1 VSTDPNWEKATG
13 PEVVEGL
20 ASGFVGI
27 VPAVS
32 GIYVW
37 KLAVRTRDPVRHG
50 RLLVD
55 HIDARC
61 TAPVGKA
68 KGRLV
73 GHHINVTNLTVAG
86 KPLPRDKRALLEQ
99 RADRNP
105 NFQLWMDRFLETLDG
120 FAPSLYVGETNNLR
134 TRVRAHLNG
143 DTDFGKEVQVNT
155 DLIWEDFDF
164 YFIKLDSFTPPK
176 GDTAESTRFRK
187 SLEWITTMISTSGYV
202 DRAG

>member
-1 VSTDPNWEKATG
+1 MSADPKWEKATG

-20 ASGFVGI
+20 VSGFAGV

-37 KLAVRTRDPVRHG
+37 KLAVRPRDRVRHG
-50 RLLVD
+50 GLMVD

-73 GHHINVTNLTVAG
+73 GALINVNNLTIAG
-86 KPLPRDKRALLEQ
+86 KPLPNDKRALLKQ
-99 RADRNP
+99 KADRSP
-105 NFQLWMDRFLETLDG
+105 NFQLWMERFLETLDG

-143 DTDFGKEVQVNT
+143 DTDFGKEIQNNT
-155 DLIWEDFDF
+155 DLIWENFDF
-164 YFIKLDSFTPPK
+164 YFIKLDSFTPPN